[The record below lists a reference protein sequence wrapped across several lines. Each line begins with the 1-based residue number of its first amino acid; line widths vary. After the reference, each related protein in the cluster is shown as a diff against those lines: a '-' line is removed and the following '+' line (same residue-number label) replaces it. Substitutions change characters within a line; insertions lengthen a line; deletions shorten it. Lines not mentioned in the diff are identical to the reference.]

1 MKLFVVAAV
10 LGVCLADRLDNKYL
24 PPRGNDGAG
33 YSGGGFGGAPGAGSF
48 GGAGGSFGGG
58 RGSGFGH
65 GGGFG
70 AGAGFGQGQ
79 AAGFGSQGG
88 YQATQYSGNAYN
100 AGVQS
105 SRPQDA
111 GAQILRLNS
120 DVTAEGF
127 SYDFE
132 TSNGIR
138 ADASGVATNGVQSQG
153 SFGYKGDDGQDYS
166 ITYTADEN
174 GYQPQGAHLP
184 TPPPIPEAILK
195 SLEQNARDEAAG
207 ISDDGSYKG
216 EGAGAGGYGS
226 ASNSASGY
234 ARGSAGGFGG
244 ASAGF
249 GGAKAGF
256 GGAQGG
262 FGGTQG
268 GFGGAQGGFGA
279 ASSGFGAKA
288 SGFGGAA
295 SRQYLAPN
303 AGPRPSGSGNFNAQ
317 SGYKY

>member
-1 MKLFVVAAV
+1 MKLFVVAAI
-10 LGVCLADRLDNKYL
+10 LGACVADRLDNKYL

-33 YSGGGFGGAPGAGSF
+33 YSGSGFGGAPSAGSF
-48 GGAGGSFGGG
+48 GSGGFGA
-58 RGSGFGH
+58 RGSGFNQ
-65 GGGFG
+65 GGFG
-70 AGAGFGQGQ
+70 QSQAGFGQGGFQ
-79 AAGFGSQGG
+79 AQH
-88 YQATQYSGNAYN
+88 SGNAYN
-100 AGVQS
+100 APN

-120 DVTAEGF
+120 DVTADGF

-138 ADASGVATNGVQSQG
+138 ADASGVATNGVQSHG

-184 TPPPIPEAILK
+184 TPPPIPEEILR

-207 ISDDGSYKG
+207 ISDDGSYRG
-216 EGAGAGGYGS
+216 EGAGAGGYSGSSAGGYSGS
-226 ASNSASGY
+226 AA
-234 ARGSAGGFGG
+234 GSAGYSRGPSGSGSFGSGSGFGG
-244 ASAGF
+244 QGSGF
-249 GGAKAGF
+249 GGQGSGFGGQGSGFGGQGSGFGGSSGFGSKAGF
-256 GGAQGG
+256 GGSNAG
-262 FGGTQG
+262 FNN
-268 GFGGAQGGFGA
+268 
-279 ASSGFGAKA
+279 
-288 SGFGGAA
+288 AA

-303 AGPRPSGSGNFNAQ
+303 AGPRPSGTGNFNAQ